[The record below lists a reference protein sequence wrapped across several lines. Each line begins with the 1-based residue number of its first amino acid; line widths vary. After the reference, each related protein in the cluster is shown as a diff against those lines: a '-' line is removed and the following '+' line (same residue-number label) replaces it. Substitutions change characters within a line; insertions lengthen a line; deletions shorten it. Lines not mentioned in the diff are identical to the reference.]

1 MTEAKADILITGGRV
16 MLPGGDPPQPA
27 TCHIRVRDG
36 RIMAIEPGLGGP
48 AAAPGATTRIN
59 PSGLLVRPG
68 FVNAPYHFYNVLQ
81 KGFLEDMP
89 LDV

>member
-1 MTEAKADILITGGRV
+1 
-16 MLPGGDPPQPA
+16 
-27 TCHIRVRDG
+27 
-36 RIMAIEPGLGGP
+36 MAIEPGLGGP

-68 FVNAPYHFYNVLQ
+68 FVNAPYHFYIVLQ